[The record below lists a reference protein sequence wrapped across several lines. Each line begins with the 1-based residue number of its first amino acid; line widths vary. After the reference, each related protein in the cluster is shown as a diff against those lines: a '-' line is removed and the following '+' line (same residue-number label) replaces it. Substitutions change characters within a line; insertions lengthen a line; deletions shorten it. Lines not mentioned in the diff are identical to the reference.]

1 MADQKAKEME
11 PVETQIV
18 EIMSPDIEKSDLCS
32 KKQTSH
38 GGQ

>member
-1 MADQKAKEME
+1 MADQKAREME

-18 EIMSPDIEKSDLCS
+18 EIMPPDVENLIYVS

-38 GGQ
+38 GG